1 MGYKSGRLFEVPI
14 GSDGKVVVTRLGER
28 VYMLMWNSAPDNRLT
43 TSFCNAV
50 HTALDILAL
59 KYPHGVVITTS
70 GISKFYS
77 NGLDLEHANS
87 NPTFTKDSLFAL
99 WKRLLT
105 RLHGLCQKGRRDQCL
120 GLALLAYLPSSVETD
135 SMRSR
140 RQWRCHKHVRGH
152 CCQYEAGRQGHPA
165 LPTSTP
171 DRCNFEN
178 CIDTSK
184 LTYENSYPMPT
195 IALINGHGFAGA
207 LMTAMMHDYR
217 IMNPHRGYICL
228 NEVELGVPLKAAMSS
243 IFRQKTSPQT
253 YRTLVLEGKR
263 FKALEA
269 LEAGIIDGVGGLDE
283 VVAFVDELK
292 LVEKTDK
299 GVYGLLKREM
309 WRETVAFLDAP
320 DEEVEYKEKVAK
332 QDEELE
338 KKAHQRVKDWEAV
351 KAKL

>member
-14 GSDGKVVVTRLGER
+14 SDNGKVVVTRLGER

-87 NPTFTKDSLFAL
+87 NPGFTKDSLFAL

-105 RLHGLCQKGRRDQCL
+105 
-120 GLALLAYLPSSVETD
+120 
-135 SMRSR
+135 
-140 RQWRCHKHVRGH
+140 
-152 CCQYEAGRQGHPA
+152 
-165 LPTSTP
+165 
-171 DRCNFEN
+171 
-178 CIDTSK
+178 
-184 LTYENSYPMPT
+184 YPMPT

-292 LVEKTDK
+292 LVSKTDK

-320 DEEVEYKEKVAK
+320 DEEREYKEKVKK

-338 KKAHQRVKDWEAV
+338 RKAKQRVKDWETA

>member
-14 GSDGKVVVTRLGER
+14 GTNGKVVVTRLAER

-77 NGLDLEHANS
+77 NGLDLEHANA
-87 NPTFTKDSLFAL
+87 NPNFTKDSLFAL
-99 WKRLLT
+99 WKKLLT
-105 RLHGLCQKGRRDQCL
+105 
-120 GLALLAYLPSSVETD
+120 
-135 SMRSR
+135 
-140 RQWRCHKHVRGH
+140 
-152 CCQYEAGRQGHPA
+152 
-165 LPTSTP
+165 
-171 DRCNFEN
+171 
-178 CIDTSK
+178 
-184 LTYENSYPMPT
+184 YPMPT

-228 NEVELGVPLKAAMSS
+228 NEVELGVPLKAPMSS
-243 IFRQKTSPQT
+243 IFRQKASPQT

-309 WRETVAFLDAP
+309 WRETVGLLDNG
-320 DEEVEYKEKVAK
+320 DEEPEVKEKVRK
-332 QDEELE
+332 QDEEL
-338 KKAHQRVKDWEAV
+338 KRKAEQRVKDWETA